1 MIINQQLSVIIL
13 SRNRQQYL
21 RRQIIYWKNYSIPVI
36 IVDQSPEPLD
46 QTELKTPLHI
56 RYFHQNESFFQRLS
70 TATKHIQTPYS
81 IFLPDD
87 EFHIESCLLSCLEF
101 LNTHDDYVSCAGRSV
116 AFQVDTQVCG
126 YTIYEKLRDFKIT
139 SENPF
144 ERVKKLAHPYKF
156 QPIHA
161 VSKTTIWR
169 QVASFFDSLEAP
181 SPDMF
186 ELFFGFTAA
195 YYGKLNVI
203 PELMNMRS
211 RENEPVH
218 TSDWNQKKLLPVWLF
233 EEENIEGQLSL
244 YKRMSEMEDVP
255 HSTKASYA
263 VALSVGIIHYLSN
276 SRKLV
281 STNRPA
287 RIVKLVKENLGALLP
302 KSLYYL
308 LKNVKHSAY
317 VFAGKK
323 SIKRESLMTVCK
335 KLETDDKVK
344 VDFQNVLEIQQLV
357 EAFHQ
362 ITPAVL

>member
-1 MIINQQLSVIIL
+1 
-13 SRNRQQYL
+13 
-21 RRQIIYWKNYSIPVI
+21 
-36 IVDQSPEPLD
+36 
-46 QTELKTPLHI
+46 
-56 RYFHQNESFFQRLS
+56 
-70 TATKHIQTPYS
+70 
-81 IFLPDD
+81 
-87 EFHIESCLLSCLEF
+87 
-101 LNTHDDYVSCAGRSV
+101 
-116 AFQVDTQVCG
+116 
-126 YTIYEKLRDFKIT
+126 
-139 SENPF
+139 
-144 ERVKKLAHPYKF
+144 
-156 QPIHA
+156 
-161 VSKTTIWR
+161 
-169 QVASFFDSLEAP
+169 
-181 SPDMF
+181 
-186 ELFFGFTAA
+186 
-195 YYGKLNVI
+195 
-203 PELMNMRS
+203 
-211 RENEPVH
+211 
-218 TSDWNQKKLLPVWLF
+218 
-233 EEENIEGQLSL
+233 
-244 YKRMSEMEDVP
+244 MSEMEDVP